1 MSKATGGQLGKK
13 KVFNSDDYADELV
26 NRSAKINMSE
36 YNEFYKELDKAAKA
50 GKKAGDTITVGGKNI
65 KLKSDP
71 KKMSDLKDS
80 DIEKIDAL
88 AQRIYELN
96 QK

>member
-1 MSKATGGQLGKK
+1 M
-13 KVFNSDDYADELV
+13 FNSDDYAEDLV
-26 NRSAKINMSE
+26 SRSARLAMSE
-36 YNEFYKELDKAAKA
+36 YNEFYKELDKAAKD
-50 GKKAGDTITVGGKNI
+50 GKKAGDSITVGGKNI

-71 KKMSDLKDS
+71 KRMSDLKDS
-80 DIEKIDAL
+80 DMDKIDAL